1 MRPKTCRLML
11 GVLLVAALVMAPA
24 YCAEDGEDDEY
35 ADEEKALLIARK
47 SITGSDVVLG
57 GNLTVVI
64 EIYNAG
70 TRCEMQN
77 TPEYCAAFATPA
89 ITRYYLR

>member
-1 MRPKTCRLML
+1 MNSKRCRLML
-11 GVLLVAALVMAPA
+11 SVLFVAALVMAPA
-24 YCAEDGEDDEY
+24 YCADEGEDDEY

-47 SITGSDVVLG
+47 SITSSDVVLG

-70 TRCEMQN
+70 TR
-77 TPEYCAAFATPA
+77 
-89 ITRYYLR
+89 

>member
-1 MRPKTCRLML
+1 ML

-47 SITGSDVVLG
+47 SITGIDVVLG
-57 GNLTVVI
+57 GNLTVVV

-70 TRCEMQN
+70 TRCAFKHN
-77 TPEYCAAFATPA
+77 PAYCPRFCSPSYHLLVAKKSPGGE
-89 ITRYYLR
+89 